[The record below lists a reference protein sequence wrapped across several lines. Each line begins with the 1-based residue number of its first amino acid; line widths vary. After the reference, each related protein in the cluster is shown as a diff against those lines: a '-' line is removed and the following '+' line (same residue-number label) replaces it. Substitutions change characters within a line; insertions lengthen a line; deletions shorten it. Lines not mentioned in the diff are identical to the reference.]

1 MYSGYR
7 RDQTEGVVVFLP
19 HQIVGQMLNERFDEG
34 VRRNYFRGMEFAVPV
49 GDPGWFGPG
58 SELTFG

>member
-1 MYSGYR
+1 M
-7 RDQTEGVVVFLP
+7 FLP

-34 VRRNYFRGMEFAVPV
+34 VRRNYFRGVEFAAPV